1 MTLTQD
7 LLKKVIN
14 SATNISSD
22 INAFIESIQEICGIQ
37 NTLVLRDLKAY
48 LAEEYGITSAY
59 HLSLASIDIKND
71 ICDFVNTKA
80 A

>member
-7 LLKKVIN
+7 LLKKVI
-14 SATNISSD
+14 SISTDTSD
-22 INAFIESIQEICGIQ
+22 ISTFIDAIQKICGIQ
-37 NTLVLRDLKAY
+37 NSMVLKDLKAF

-59 HLSLASIDIKND
+59 HLSLASVDIKND

>member
-7 LLKKVIN
+7 LLKKVITN
-14 SATNISSD
+14 STKVSTD
-22 INAFIESIQEICGIQ
+22 INAFIEAIQNICGIQ
-37 NTLVLRDLKAY
+37 NSIVLRDLKEY